1 MEWYL
6 GPLKKYAEFSGRASR
21 KELWMFVLFNTLAYI
36 IFAIVC
42 GVIGVPAIAALYWLG
57 TLLPSISVQVRRL
70 HDTNHHGGWWW
81 LALLPIIGGI
91 IVFVWLVSRGTEGD
105 NDYGPDPLAATALDA
120 GPRPQAILKPSTELP
135 TTRVVRQGSMADEL
149 RKLSELKDSGIL
161 SESEYEHQKA
171 KLLESD

>member
-6 GPLKKYAEFSGRASR
+6 GPLKKYAKFSGRASR

-36 IFAIVC
+36 IIAIVG
-42 GVIGVPAIAALYWLG
+42 GVIGVPGIGPLYWLG
-57 TLLPSISVQVRRL
+57 TLLPGISVQVRRL
-70 HDTNHHGGWWW
+70 HDTNRSGGWWW
-81 LALLPIIGGI
+81 LQLLPIIGTI
-91 IVFVWLVSRGTEGD
+91 IVFVWTVSRGTEGD
-105 NDYGPDPLAATALDA
+105 NDYGPDPLAVAALDA
-120 GPRPQAILKPSTELP
+120 RPRPQAILKPSTELP

-161 SESEYEHQKA
+161 TESEYEQQKA

>member
-6 GPLKKYAEFSGRASR
+6 GPLKKYAKFSGRASR

-36 IFAIVC
+36 IIVIV
-42 GVIGVPAIAALYWLG
+42 GEVIGVPGIGPLYWLG
-57 TLLPSISVQVRRL
+57 TLLPGISVQVRRL
-70 HDTNHHGGWWW
+70 HDTNHSGGWWW
-81 LALLPIIGGI
+81 LALLPVIGTI
-91 IVFVWLVSRGTEGD
+91 IVFVWMVSRGTEGD

-120 GPRPQAILKPSTELP
+120 EPRPQAILKPSTELP

-161 SESEYEHQKA
+161 TESEYEYQKA